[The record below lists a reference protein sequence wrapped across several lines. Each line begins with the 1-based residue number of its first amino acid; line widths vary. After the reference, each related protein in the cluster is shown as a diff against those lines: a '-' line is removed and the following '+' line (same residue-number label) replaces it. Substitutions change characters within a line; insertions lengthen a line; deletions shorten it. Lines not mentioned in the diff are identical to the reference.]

1 MLKSKFN
8 NKYDDNDLERENPM
22 DGVSNISDSM
32 LVLTVGV
39 MLALVIKWKVDLQI
53 VGKNFNIENVDE
65 NKLDEVDIDKQIP
78 VSNITFEDIESKYR
92 KSGTVYTDVTT
103 GKTYVVVE
111 E

>member
-22 DGVSNISDSM
+22 NGVSNMSDSM

-53 VGKNFNIENVDE
+53 VGKNFNVENVDE
-65 NKLDEVDIDKQIP
+65 NKLDEVDIDKQTP
-78 VSNITFEDIESKYR
+78 VSNITF
-92 KSGTVYTDVTT
+92 
-103 GKTYVVVE
+103 
-111 E
+111 

>member
-22 DGVSNISDSM
+22 DGVSNMSDSM

-53 VGKNFNIENVDE
+53 VGKNFNVENVSE
-65 NKLDEVDIDKQIP
+65 NKLKQTP
-78 VSNITFEDIESKYR
+78 VSNITF
-92 KSGTVYTDVTT
+92 
-103 GKTYVVVE
+103 
-111 E
+111 

>member
-22 DGVSNISDSM
+22 DGVSNMSDSM
-32 LVLTVGV
+32 LVLTVDV

-53 VGKNFNIENVDE
+53 VGKNFNVENVAE
-65 NKLDEVDIDKQIP
+65 NKLKQTP